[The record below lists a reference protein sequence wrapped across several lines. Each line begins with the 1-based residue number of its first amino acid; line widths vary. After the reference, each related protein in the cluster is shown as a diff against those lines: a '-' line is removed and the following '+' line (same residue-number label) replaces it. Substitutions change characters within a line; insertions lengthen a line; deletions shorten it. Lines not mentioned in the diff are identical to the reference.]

1 MRRWKGSGWQ
11 VWRLRHP
18 YGAWEVSGM
27 PHTAGQRPLPLGDWQ
42 HRAAVLPHPSCL
54 FLLGMAP
61 MVCQSSGCAV
71 ILVLLEIVGS
81 LVGRQHFVPGRALAA
96 ASCSCC
102 VLTSFPDF
110 FPHFHVKK
118 GKPKRSQNHLPP
130 WLKVQIEVLLF
141 YLKKQAC
148 SVLEYHCGVFMRET
162 GSTKPHFS
170 PQHRQKMTERDLGP
184 PLSVEGDC

>member
-1 MRRWKGSGWQ
+1 MCRFPVEQTVFCSSKDTGSGSGMRRWKGSGWQ

-42 HRAAVLPHPSCL
+42 HRAAVLPDLSCL

-110 FPHFHVKK
+110 FSPLPCKK
-118 GKPKRSQNHLPP
+118 GETKEKPKS
-130 WLKVQIEVLLF
+130 
-141 YLKKQAC
+141 
-148 SVLEYHCGVFMRET
+148 
-162 GSTKPHFS
+162 S
-170 PQHRQKMTERDLGP
+170 PSLAQGTD
-184 PLSVEGDC
+184 

>member
-1 MRRWKGSGWQ
+1 MEG
-11 VWRLRHP
+11 VRLAGLETEAPIWCVGGVGDASHC
-18 YGAWEVSGM
+18 GAASPPSRGLAAPCCCSPSSELPFPPGDGPDGVSELWVCCYPCAPADRGK
-27 PHTAGQRPLPLGDWQ
+27 PCGK
-42 HRAAVLPHPSCL
+42 AALCARESPCCC
-54 FLLGMAP
+54 FLL
-61 MVCQSSGCAV
+61 
-71 ILVLLEIVGS
+71 LLCP
-81 LVGRQHFVPGRALAA
+81 H
-96 ASCSCC
+96 
-102 VLTSFPDF
+102 SFPDF
-110 FPHFHVKK
+110 FPRFHVKK